1 MISRDVEERAMF
13 KNIFTKEIPSC
24 VTFPSGTYER
34 RPEIDCRLECV
45 SNLVTY
51 GRRNIIHTPCWPGQ
65 RAANRNAN
73 YLCDQA
79 SMALSTMNGNG
90 NCFKTAYGSK
100 VISIFTLHGGHT
112 IHSIH
117 HGQQPVWAQKIV
129 NIKIQPF
136 VEYTSFFSVSAI
148 RGICNKVVVKKT
160 TSKLHALKNQLAY
173 LPRVCA
179 ILMIY
184 VPFAML

>member
-90 NCFKTAYGSK
+90 NCFKTAYGSR

-136 VEYTSFFSVSAI
+136 VE
-148 RGICNKVVVKKT
+148 
-160 TSKLHALKNQLAY
+160 
-173 LPRVCA
+173 
-179 ILMIY
+179 
-184 VPFAML
+184 